1 MADPVSEF
9 PTPMTPPS
17 TPNAVQAAVAAVQA
31 AVAPEPVARPAASNA
46 VPYERF
52 SEVNTEKKQAM
63 QMVEDLRTQLEEKKT
78 SERHLSSKLTEAE
91 SLIEGIKGLYD
102 NDKYRP
108 HVEAIDRALRG
119 LDDEVEDAKTKEAAA
134 AIGGDDRV
142 ATEIKKLREEK
153 EKLIDQVQTDRANL
167 IMEDIKQTVQAAIGA
182 LPDEYLP
189 EDRKM
194 LTENW
199 WYSRIPWKELEA
211 DPSSKDRILS
221 SSFKQL
227 LADYGPPRGYTPT
240 PSKAEAALEE
250 QARRILTP
258 SPKEELETLLATN
271 WGAMNKD
278 GKGFAVDDSQF
289 NKVLSRGLH
298 LNREVNKG

>member
-1 MADPVSEF
+1 MAEPVSEF
-9 PTPMTPPS
+9 PTPMTPIAA
-17 TPNAVQAAVAAVQA
+17 PNTVQAAVAAVQA
-31 AVAPEPVARPAASNA
+31 AVAPEPVARPAVSTA

-52 SEVNTEKKQAM
+52 AEVNTEKKQAM
-63 QMVEDLRTQLEEKKT
+63 QMVDDLRNQLEEKKS
-78 SERHLSSKLTEAE
+78 SERHLSGKLTEAE

-119 LDDEVEDAKTKEAAA
+119 LDDEVDTLKTKEAA
-134 AIGGDDRV
+134 GGDDRV
-142 ATEIKKLREEK
+142 AAEIKQLRVEK

-167 IMEDIKQTVQAAIGA
+167 IMEDIKQTVQAAISS
-182 LPDEYLP
+182 LPEEYLP

-199 WYSRIPWKELEA
+199 WYSRIPWKALEE

-221 SSFKQL
+221 ASFKQL
-227 LADYGPPRGYTPT
+227 LSDYGAPRGYVPAASHEET
-240 PSKAEAALEE
+240 ALEE

-258 SPKEELETLLATN
+258 SPKEELETLLSTN
-271 WGAMNKD
+271 WGALSKD
-278 GKGFAVDDSQF
+278 GKGFAVDDPSF

-298 LNREVNKG
+298 LSREVGKG